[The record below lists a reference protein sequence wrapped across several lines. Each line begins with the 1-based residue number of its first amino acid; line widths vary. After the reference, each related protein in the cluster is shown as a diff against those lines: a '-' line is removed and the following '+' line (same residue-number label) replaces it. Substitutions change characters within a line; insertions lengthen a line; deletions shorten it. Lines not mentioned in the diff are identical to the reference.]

1 MQLVSGYGVWL
12 TARQLDEAVAP
23 SNGKAAKL
31 MCPLLS
37 VLLEPHMVAQSSAL
51 GSD

>member
-23 SNGKAAKL
+23 SNGKATKL